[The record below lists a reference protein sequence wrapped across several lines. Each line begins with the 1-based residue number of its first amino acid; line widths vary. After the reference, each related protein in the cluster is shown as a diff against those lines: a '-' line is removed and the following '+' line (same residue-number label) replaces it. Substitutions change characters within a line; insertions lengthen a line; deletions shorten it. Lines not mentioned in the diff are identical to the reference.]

1 MVKKAKYQGFREQAK
16 KDRAALNK
24 KLNAAKSVASLSDG
38 EIKEIVK
45 QVGSYS
51 NDSLEIKT
59 LDDGT
64 KCFTDGQTVGVFTEN
79 GIFSTPPSGGYAIK
93 HHEVGKDKV
102 EYVGWLEDDNLSH
115 FSADVVKL
123 RDAAVAFGNDTR
135 RIDELTD
142 LAEKATLPER
152 IAAAEKSSVVRQA
165 KDIAVKSLGFDES
178 TLKVEIFSQDDIGL
192 VAKDGFGVGSG
203 DTFYFV
209 PNAQNLNEQCAL
221 REVKLSESGAEPVV
235 KDIPLNEDTA
245 KLVDEVYNKLYT
257 SFYDASEGYLD
268 QINNIHQQ
276 ANDMWQEKEQKE
288 KDAKEYDANV
298 QALGGQFQQKV
309 KEDEKRQVYRVG
321 HFGNNMAYIYSQY
334 ATIGDENASSE
345 ERKKALDSLTKKK
358 KFWKG
363 FVSKN
368 NSSSL
373 KVELKNVRR
382 KEYET
387 FEAKKN
393 ELTDASAGGK
403 NDTEDNKGVSGVAS
417 YSPVRGVITMN
428 ELTEEAREKLRAE
441 LKQQVAE
448 DDWHALWLL
457 KQEDTLYKL
466 NDTMAQLS
474 TLYHENNHKNDFD
487 NSGGMNLC
495 YTPKN
500 AAKVDRLTETKSCAV
515 EYLAMAHQYTELK
528 KKGVETVEING
539 EKKPIEY
546 MLDMKEGLREVIDK
560 HGFDANNPESVRRVV
575 EASSKYWHEERI
587 EGYNKQAAYE
597 MNLGLSYLNSKPMSE
612 QLKLLKDEDKKYQ
625 QASETMLKNT
635 YIGQNTVVDLSHCRD
650 LLDTM
655 TDADV
660 QKIGNGAYVVSYK
673 ELKSVNDYL
682 DKKGLK
688 KDSDKM
694 GYLAK
699 HMKDLGYRKEDKDP
713 ELTQLLLEQGNTILC
728 ADGLEYSRAADGS
741 VICHKD
747 GKEYAIT
754 QSPEQKTP
762 EKEFTISA
770 FQQQNTR

>member
-16 KDRAALNK
+16 KDRAGADK
-24 KLNAAKSVASLSDG
+24 KLNSADSVKFLSDEQVKKIAKDMSCWY
-38 EIKEIVK
+38 EIKVIT
-45 QVGSYS
+45 
-51 NDSLEIKT
+51 LE
-59 LDDGT
+59 DGT
-64 KCFTDGQTVGVFTEN
+64 KAFGDDLRMGIVTTDGVFSVLRN
-79 GIFSTPPSGGYAIK
+79 SNQVLIK
-93 HHEVGKDKV
+93 HADLVNGKV
-102 EYVGWLEDDNLSH
+102 ENHEWLKEKDLSKYAENISKLKEAAPLLGYDNIL
-115 FSADVVKL
+115 DKL
-123 RDAAVAFGNDTR
+123 NSLEYKAFLPKLKEEAETSTQVQKAKEVA
-135 RIDELTD
+135 I
-142 LAEKATLPER
+142 
-152 IAAAEKSSVVRQA
+152 Q
-165 KDIAVKSLGFDES
+165 SLGFDEK
-178 TLKVEIFSQDDIGL
+178 TLEVKILSKDDIGL
-192 VAKDGFGVGSG
+192 VAKDGFAVGRG
-203 DTFYFV
+203 DTYYFI
-209 PNAQNLNEQCAL
+209 PNANEINDNCVL
-221 REVKLSESGAEPVV
+221 REVNLSNNGATSVI

-245 KLVDEVYNKLYT
+245 EFVVKTYDKFNTE
-257 SFYDASEGYLD
+257 FYGASDGYREKIYESHLSAMKM
-268 QINNIHQQ
+268 QR
-276 ANDMWQEKEQKE
+276 EKEQKE

-345 ERKKALDSLTKKK
+345 ERKKALDSLTGKKE
-358 KFWKG
+358 FWKG

-403 NDTEDNKGVSGVAS
+403 NDTEDNKGVSGLAS

-441 LKQQVAE
+441 LKQQAAE

-466 NDTMAQLS
+466 NDTMVQLS

-575 EASSKYWHEERI
+575 EASSKYWHEERV

-597 MNLGLSYLNSKPMSE
+597 MNIGLSYLNSKPMSE

-762 EKEFTISA
+762 EKAFTISA